1 MITAQPND
9 PFWSIA
15 TSELLRRS
23 ASSEKGLTSSE
34 AAERLAAQHP
44 DRRVKSGLLKDA
56 LIFLRQFSNPL
67 VLLLVAAVILSAIL
81 GQTSDVVIIGAIL
94 LATGTLSFWQER
106 KAGRAVAALRSMVR
120 LTCTVVRDGKE
131 IDVPSDEVV
140 PGDLV
145 RSRAGAI
152 VPADMVLLETNE
164 LNVNEAALT
173 GESFPVRKE
182 VGVVDVNAPI
192 NARKNCLWQGSNVIS
207 GTATS
212 LVVHTGDDTIFGG
225 LERSIGTTSET
236 AFELGIRQFGFF
248 LMKITIAL
256 AIGILILN
264 VVLHRPVLESV
275 LFALAL
281 AVGMAPELL
290 PAIMTIAMSAG
301 AKRMLAKKVIVKKL
315 SSIQNLGEVDLL
327 CTDKTGTLTE
337 GVIHVTGMRNIDD
350 QEDAFTRTLACV
362 NAAFESGFANPIDDA
377 LKQLKADIS
386 GYMRV
391 GEVPYDFIRKRL
403 SIAVKRGTEVTLITK
418 GAVTNVLDACTNVRI
433 GDGSTAAI
441 DQHRQALQT
450 KFEAYST
457 DGYRVIA
464 VSYRILTKET
474 VSKEDETGMV
484 FAGFILMEDPLKAGV
499 IEAIEELKALGVDLK
514 IITGDNRFCAAH
526 VAKQL
531 NMGSGKI
538 LDGPAIATMSP
549 EALVVKAREAEIF
562 AEIGPDQKEMIIRA
576 LQKSG
581 SAVAYMGDGIN
592 DVAAINAADAGISIN
607 NAVDVA
613 REAAD
618 LVLLEKDLSVL
629 ADGIREGRR
638 TFTNTLKYILINTG
652 ATFGNMFSVAIASLM
667 LPYLPMLPT
676 QILLTNFL
684 TDFPYMA
691 VSSDNVDDEQIQ
703 RPGRWDLKNIRSFM
717 VVFGLH
723 STVFDVLTFLALYSV
738 LKVGEGVFQTGWF
751 LESVLTELFILF
763 IIRTRKTF
771 LRSVPGR
778 SLVIFSVLAFLLT
791 ILFIYAP
798 FGPAMDLHAL
808 PVKVIGSIAVIL
820 LAYIVTADLLKR
832 WFFRRFAGIAAKP

>member
-1 MITAQPND
+1 MIDA
-9 PFWSIA
+9 FWAIPQQ
-15 TSELLRRS
+15 ELLAKLGGS
-23 ASSEKGLTSSE
+23 ASGLAPEE
-34 AAERLAAQHP
+34 AHKRHLLERG
-44 DRRVKSGLLKDA
+44 RSREVDA
-56 LIFLRQFSNPL
+56 LRKDVEGFLHQFSNPL

-81 GQTSDVVIIGAIL
+81 GETSDVVIISAIL
-94 LATGTLSFWQER
+94 LATGSLSFWQER
-106 KAGRAVAALRSMVR
+106 NAGRAVAALRSMVR
-120 LTCTVVRDGKE
+120 LTSIVVRSGKE
-131 IDVPSDEVV
+131 IEIPSDEVV
-140 PGDLV
+140 PGDIV
-145 RSRAGAI
+145 RLRAGAVI
-152 VPADMVLLETNE
+152 PADMVLLETNE
-164 LNVNEAALT
+164 LHVNEAALT

-182 VGVVDVNAPI
+182 LGIVDANAPI
-192 NARKNCLWQGSNVIS
+192 SARKNALWQGSNVIS
-207 GTATS
+207 GAATA
-212 LVVHTGDDTIFGG
+212 LVVHTGGGTIFGG
-225 LERSIGTTSET
+225 LEKSIGTTTAT
-236 AFELGIRQFGFF
+236 AFELGIRHFGFF
-248 LMKITIAL
+248 LMKITIVL

-264 VVLHRPVLESV
+264 VVFHRPVLESV

-315 SSIQNLGEVDLL
+315 ASIQNLGEVDLL

-337 GVIHVTGMRNIDD
+337 GVIHVAGMRNVDD
-350 QEDAFTRTLACV
+350 QEDAFTRTLACL
-362 NAAFESGFANPIDDA
+362 NAAFESGFSNPIDDA
-377 LKQLKADIS
+377 LKQLKGDIS
-386 GYMRV
+386 GYERV

-403 SIAVKRGTEVTLITK
+403 SIAVKHGNETMLITK
-418 GAVTNVLDACTNVRI
+418 GAVTNVIDACTSVRWA
-433 GDGSTAAI
+433 DGSTAPIAE
-441 DQHRQALQT
+441 RKQALQT
-450 KFEAYST
+450 KFEAYSG

-464 VSYRILTKET
+464 VGYRVITKAT
-474 VSKEDETGMV
+474 VSKEDETDMV
-484 FAGFILMEDPLKAGV
+484 FAGFILMEDPLKEGV
-499 IEAIEELKALGVDLK
+499 TQAIEELKTLGVGLK

-526 VAKQL
+526 VAKKFK
-531 NMGSGKI
+531 MRPEMI
-538 LDGPAIATMSP
+538 LTGPEITKLSP

-576 LQKSG
+576 LQKG
-581 SAVAYMGDGIN
+581 GGAVAYMGDGIN
-592 DVAAINAADAGISIN
+592 DVAAINAADAGISVN
-607 NAVDVA
+607 DAVDVA

-703 RPGRWDLKNIRSFM
+703 RPGRWDLKSIRSFM

-723 STVFDVLTFLALYSV
+723 STFFDVLTFLALFSL
-738 LKVGEGVFQTGWF
+738 LKVSEGVFQTGWF

-778 SLVIFSVLAFLLT
+778 SLVIFSALAFVLT
-791 ILFIYAP
+791 IALIYAP
-798 FGPAMDLHAL
+798 FDTTMDLHAL
-808 PVKVIGSIAVIL
+808 PVKVIGCIALIL
-820 LAYIVTADLLKR
+820 MAYVVTADLLKR
-832 WFFRRFAGIAAKP
+832 WFFRRFATN

>member
-1 MITAQPND
+1 MD
-9 PFWSIA
+9 PLTDAFWSTPQA
-15 TSELLRRS
+15 DLLTRTGSS
-23 ASSEKGLTSSE
+23 ANGLSAEE
-34 AAERLAAQHP
+34 ARERLIAA
-44 DRRVKSGLLKDA
+44 KSKTREKSALRKDITD
-56 LIFLRQFSNPL
+56 LLRQFSDPL

-81 GQTSDVVIIGAIL
+81 GETSDVVIISAIL

-106 KAGRAVAALRSMVR
+106 NAGRAVAALRSMVR
-120 LTCTVVRDGKE
+120 LNSIVIRSGQELV
-131 IDVPSDEVV
+131 VPSDEVV
-140 PGDLV
+140 PGDIV
-145 RSRAGAI
+145 RLRAGAVI
-152 VPADMVLLETNE
+152 PADMVLLETNE
-164 LNVNEAALT
+164 LHVNEAALT

-182 VGVVDVNAPI
+182 LGTVDADAPI
-192 NARKNCLWQGSNVIS
+192 SARKNALWQGSNVIS
-207 GTATS
+207 GTATA
-212 LVVHTGDDTIFGG
+212 LVIHTNGDTIFGK
-225 LERSIGTTSET
+225 LEKSIETTTPT

-248 LMKITIAL
+248 LMRVTIVL

-264 VVLHRPVLESV
+264 VVFHRPVLESV

-315 SSIQNLGEVDLL
+315 ASIQNLGEVDLL

-337 GVIHVTGMRNIDD
+337 GVIRVAGMRDGDD
-350 QEDAFTRTLACV
+350 KEDAFTRTLACV
-362 NAAFESGFANPIDDA
+362 NASFETGFSDPIDDA
-377 LKQLKADIS
+377 LKQLGADVS
-386 GYMRV
+386 GYERV

-403 SIAVKRGTEVTLITK
+403 SIAVKHGDGTLLITK
-418 GAVTNVLDACTNVRI
+418 GAVANVIDSCTSIRSA
-433 GDGSTAAI
+433 DGSTAPIAE
-441 DQHRQALQT
+441 HRQALQA
-450 KFEAYST
+450 KFEAYSS
-457 DGYRVIA
+457 DGFRVIAVGYRVIA
-464 VSYRILTKET
+464 RTT
-474 VSKEDETGMV
+474 VSKEDETDMV
-484 FAGFILMEDPLKAGV
+484 FAGFVLMEDPLKEGV
-499 IEAIEELKALGVDLK
+499 TQAIEELRTLGVGLK

-526 VAKQL
+526 VAKKFDMRPDLILTGPEITQL
-531 NMGSGKI
+531 
-538 LDGPAIATMSP
+538 SP
-549 EALVVKAREAEIF
+549 EALVAKAREAEIF

-576 LQKSG
+576 LQKG
-581 SAVAYMGDGIN
+581 GGAVAYMGDGIN
-592 DVAAINAADAGISIN
+592 DVAAIDAADAGISVN
-607 NAVDVA
+607 DAVDVA

-691 VSSDNVDDEQIQ
+691 VSSDNVDEEQIQ
-703 RPGRWDLKNIRSFM
+703 RPGHWDLKSIRSFM

-723 STVFDVLTFLALYSV
+723 STFFDVLTFLTLFSL
-738 LKVGEGVFQTGWF
+738 LKVSEGVFQTGWF

-778 SLVIFSVLAFLLT
+778 SLMIFSAMAFVLT
-791 ILFIYAP
+791 IALIYAP
-798 FGPAMDLHAL
+798 FDSAIDLHAL
-808 PVKVIGSIAVIL
+808 PVQVVGCITLIL
-820 LAYIVTADLLKR
+820 MTYVVTADLLKR
-832 WFFRRFAGIAAKP
+832 WFFKRFAPA